1 MRIALIAPPWAP
13 VPPALYGG
21 IELVVDLLARGFAR
35 AGHDVLLYTTG
46 DSTCP
51 VPKAWTLAES
61 EGVRLGAAVPELRHV
76 MGAYDAVQDYDI
88 VHDHTI
94 MGPLYAERF
103 PGLKVV
109 TTVHGPLDEE
119 LIDLYRR
126 VGEHTPV
133 IAISHAQRR
142 HVPEVPIARVIH
154 HGLDPLDFPV
164 GAGDGDYFLFLGR
177 MAPGKG
183 AHRAME
189 AANKAGVRLLM
200 AAKMREPWEH
210 EYFNVYVKPYLNAD
224 LQYLGEVSHA
234 EKLQLLAGAR
244 GLLNPIRWPEP
255 FGLVMIEAM
264 ACGTPVLTY
273 AEGAAPEIV
282 EDGVTGFVCRD
293 EADMAETIG
302 RVGTLDRGACRASVE
317 GYFSI
322 DRMVAEHI
330 SLFED
335 VLGR

>member
-13 VPPALYGG
+13 VPPARYGG

-51 VPKAWTLAES
+51 VPKAWTLAEA
-61 EGVRLGAAVPELRHV
+61 EGDRLGAAAPELRHV
-76 MGAYDAVQDYDI
+76 MGAYDAVQEYDI
-88 VHDHTI
+88 VHDHTL
-94 MGPLYAERF
+94 MGPLYADRF

-119 LIDLYRR
+119 LVDLYRR
-126 VGEHTPV
+126 VGASTPV

-164 GAGDGDYFLFLGR
+164 GAGEGGYFLFLGR
-177 MAPGKG
+177 MTPGKG

-189 AANKAGVRLLM
+189 AANKAGARLLM
-200 AAKMREPWEH
+200 AAKMREPWEYQ
-210 EYFNVYVKPYLNAD
+210 YFDACVKPYLNAE
-224 LQYLGEVSHA
+224 LEYLGEVSHA

-244 GLLNPIRWPEP
+244 CLLNPIRWPEP

-264 ACGTPVLTY
+264 ACGTPVLTF

-282 EDGVTGFVCRD
+282 EDGVTGFVCHD

-302 RVGTLDRGACRASVE
+302 RVGSLDRRACRASVE
-317 GYFSI
+317 GYFSV
-322 DRMVAEHI
+322 DRMVAEHL
-330 SLFED
+330 SLFEG
-335 VLGR
+335 VLSR